1 MAHGTSCRKR
11 SSTCSLACQ
20 RASYS
25 IDTLRLPTSKPVG
38 FRGSSCHQPLSST
51 TEGRKAESVKA
62 KLTRGSRL
70 SAPEL
75 RSRSD
80 ALLVATQKQNNDQKL
95 VCRGQE
101 LVKMPQETQES
112 LSSNSTT
119 PKRNTRYAPSSIS
132 TSPLLGKAPP
142 RQDSSYFST
151 RPDSDNDST
160 KAAEARVQK
169 RVTTYRKKVRRT
181 KRITCDRRGELG
193 HLRKKFQDVADEFVQ
208 QVNRTVAF
216 NSILEEL
223 EPYQERIRDAQDTL
237 AAAENAYDEL
247 ERRLKQEEEELERE
261 EIRFYGHAE
270 SPTSSLDLRADVS
283 PSRGTESPTKHTE
296 NDLKQVYLQK
306 VSEAH
311 YLREDLDDLEED
323 YYRFS
328 TEAELRHKLK
338 VALSAETADFFHA
351 YRPKHTEIV
360 AELEKV
366 EGQLPSLRIECL
378 KQDLLGEDEH
388 IYKPHDALYEDIM
401 DSIDEALE
409 RSPLRLADNPRYNR
423 RRLDYDN
430 KTEYVNSWLLDW
442 VKSSTYECSV
452 LKEWIFSTYLS
463 NIGHAS
469 ELNDHWSDLAL
480 QNWNTDAAGINANN
494 FNKASLLDV
503 ITGDTGRLNAR
514 MGLARASGSTCTE
527 SSLDLDDIS
536 RLEDLLIGSDD
547 GSWMTRDHAT
557 PGIRR
562 MKRPISL

>member
-1 MAHGTSCRKR
+1 M
-11 SSTCSLACQ
+11 
-20 RASYS
+20 
-25 IDTLRLPTSKPVG
+25 
-38 FRGSSCHQPLSST
+38 
-51 TEGRKAESVKA
+51 KA
-62 KLTRGSRL
+62 KLTRGAKL

-75 RSRSD
+75 RSRSHV
-80 ALLVATQKQNNDQKL
+80 LLVATQNQNNDQKL
-95 VCRGQE
+95 EFRGQE
-101 LVKMPQETQES
+101 LIKMPQETQES
-112 LSSNSTT
+112 VSSNSVT
-119 PKRNTRYAPSSIS
+119 PKRKARYASSSIS

-151 RPDSDNDST
+151 HPDSDNNST

-169 RVTTYRKKVRRT
+169 RVTIYRKKVRRT
-181 KRITCDRRGELG
+181 KRITWDRRGELN
-193 HLRKKFQDVADEFVQ
+193 HLRKQFQDVADEFVQ

-216 NSILEEL
+216 NNIREEL

-247 ERRLKQEEEELERE
+247 EKRLRKEEEELERE
-261 EIRFYGHAE
+261 EIRLYGHSE
-270 SPTSSLDLRADVS
+270 SPASSVDLSADVS
-283 PSRGTESPTKHTE
+283 PPRETESPIKHLE
-296 NDLKQVYLQK
+296 DDLKQVYLQK
-306 VSEAH
+306 VCEAH

-328 TEAELRHKLK
+328 TEAELRHKLG

-351 YRPKHTEIV
+351 YRPKHTEIIE
-360 AELEKV
+360 ELEKV
-366 EGQLPSLRIECL
+366 EAQLPSLRAECL
-378 KQDLLGEDEH
+378 KQGLFNEDEH

-409 RSPLRLADNPRYNR
+409 RSPLRLAENQRLHR

-430 KTEYVNSWLLDW
+430 KTDYVNNWLLDW
-442 VKSSTYECSV
+442 VESSTHECSV

-469 ELNDHWSDLAL
+469 ELNDRWSDLAL
-480 QNWNTDAAGINANN
+480 QNWNTDAAGIDANN
-494 FNKASLLDV
+494 YNKASMLDV

-514 MGLARASGSTCTE
+514 MGIHRASGSTCTE
-527 SSLDLDDIS
+527 SSLDLDDLS
-536 RLEDLLIGSDD
+536 RLGDLLTGSGD
-547 GSWMTRDHAT
+547 GSWMTRDTAT